1 MKQKLNEDNK
11 LDEQMGGWR
20 SSITSRRLQLELF
33 YWVSGWLPGWLPCIH
48 SIRDAH
54 GRVSLTLIVLYLD
67 GGWVL
72 VLLLFFVGDARAAI
86 VVLCFGHKEKYR
98 VTRTHSPPSYR
109 YIDRTPEARKC

>member
-20 SSITSRRLQLELF
+20 SSITSGRMQLELF

-54 GRVSLTLIVLYLD
+54 GRVSLTLIVF
-67 GGWVL
+67 GWWVGL
-72 VLLLFFVGDARAAI
+72 GFVVI
-86 VVLCFGHKEKYR
+86 LCWR
-98 VTRTHSPPSYR
+98 RTCSYCCFMFWPQR
-109 YIDRTPEARKC
+109 EVPRHTHPLAPQLPLHRSYTQGT